1 MGTTIVA
8 ALVRGA
14 GVAVAHVGDSRLY
27 LFDGR
32 RLRLLT
38 DDDSWSSAI
47 LAQDPQATP
56 SMLKHHPMRN
66 ALTSAVGVRADVDV
80 HVVETTL
87 STGELLVLSTDGVH
101 DPLDDTRIERILRSG
116 HDISAMPDSLV
127 STALALGSRDN
138 CTALVAEY
146 VPD

>member
-14 GVAVAHVGDSRLY
+14 HVAVAHVGDSRLY

-32 RLRLLT
+32 SLRLLT
-38 DDDSWSSAI
+38 DDDSWTSAI
-47 LAQDPQATP
+47 LAQDPRATP
-56 SMLKHHPMRN
+56 AMLKHHPLRN
-66 ALTSAVGVRADVDV
+66 ALTSAVGIRADVDV
-80 HVVETTL
+80 HLVETTL

-101 DPLDDTRIERILRSG
+101 DPLDDDRIAGILRRG
-116 HDISAMPDSLV
+116 HHLSAMPDSLV
-127 STALALGSRDN
+127 SSALALGSRDN
-138 CTALVAEY
+138 CTALVGEY